1 MDALVAGGVIKRL
14 DLAINDMVGMW
25 HLFCDLLL
33 VSAGMGIG
41 VVLMCILQVGK
52 AADEEMKNIKA
63 ERNEDK

>member
-1 MDALVAGGVIKRL
+1 MGILGEP
-14 DLAINDMVGMW
+14 

-52 AADEEMKNIKA
+52 AADGEMKNIKV

>member
-1 MDALVAGGVIKRL
+1 
-14 DLAINDMVGMW
+14 MW
-25 HLFCDLLL
+25 HLLFDLLL
-33 VSAGMGIG
+33 VSAGIGIG